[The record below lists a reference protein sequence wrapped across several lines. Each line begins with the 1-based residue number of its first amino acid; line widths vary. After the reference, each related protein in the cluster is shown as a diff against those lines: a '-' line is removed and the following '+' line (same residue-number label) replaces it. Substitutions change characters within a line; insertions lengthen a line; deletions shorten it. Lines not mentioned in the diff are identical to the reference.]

1 MGIERIPDKLSTNNI
16 TDGSVTKGKF
26 SKKIVHYNAG
36 APTAAD
42 DTGLGYAQGT
52 LWIDTTNGDMY
63 VCTAHTAEDASW
75 ANMEGDDINPP
86 FTIQGSTYG
95 YSAGGFK
102 DPGSPNYPG
111 QVDRYPLAAP
121 TSTTD
126 ISEMATALRDTQS
139 GSIRSDTYGYL
150 AGGRTTPPNQS
161 KDIIQRF
168 AFSAP
173 NAFSD
178 IGELITV
185 RAEGGGAT
193 DGSYGFTFGGA
204 DYAESVELDSIERFA
219 LAASPVTSADTSSE
233 LATVAF
239 RLTGFTDSSNSVGYR
254 AGGFNTGVPAGSGPV
269 VAYDTIEKWSF
280 NSPYP
285 VSDYGE
291 LSAAH
296 LVASGT
302 SSTTHGYVS
311 GGADYPA
318 YTDVNIVEKYAFAG
332 PASTDDV
339 GDLTAARSGIQGA
352 SGDTHIYNAGGTD
365 WGPSACVNTI
375 DRNSTS
381 ADGNSVD
388 AGELTEIRGLGTGLE
403 S

>member
-1 MGIERIPDKLSTNNI
+1 
-16 TDGSVTKGKF
+16 
-26 SKKIVHYNAG
+26 
-36 APTAAD
+36 
-42 DTGLGYAQGT
+42 
-52 LWIDTTNGDMY
+52 
-63 VCTAHTAEDASW
+63 
-75 ANMEGDDINPP
+75 

-95 YSAGGFK
+95 YSAGSFK
-102 DPGSPNYPG
+102 DPGSPGYPG
-111 QVDRYPLAAP
+111 NVDRYPLTAP

-185 RAEGGGAT
+185 RSEGGGAT
-193 DGSYGFTFGGA
+193 DGDYGFTFGGV

-233 LATVAF
+233 LATVTY

-254 AGGFNTGVPAGSGPV
+254 AGGFNTGVPSGSGPV

-318 YTDVNIVEKYAFAG
+318 YLDVNIVEKYAFAG

-352 SGDTHIYNAGGTD
+352 SGSTHIYNAGGTD

-381 ADGNSVD
+381 TDGNSVD
-388 AGELTEIRGLGTGLE
+388 AGELTEIRGMGTG
-403 S
+403 